1 MILLRFCKHEKYE
14 QRIDIYIYIFFF
26 FEGQAEN
33 IVYVTIIKGK
43 LMDDENE
50 VYYY

>member
-1 MILLRFCKHEKYE
+1 MILLRFGKHEKYE
-14 QRIDIYIYIFFF
+14 QRIDFFFF

>member
-1 MILLRFCKHEKYE
+1 MILLRFDKHENYE
-14 QRIDIYIYIFFF
+14 QRIEYIF

-33 IVYVTIIKGK
+33 RIYVTITKGK

>member
-1 MILLRFCKHEKYE
+1 MILLRFGKHEKYE
-14 QRIDIYIYIFFF
+14 QRIDFFF

>member
-1 MILLRFCKHEKYE
+1 MILLRLGKHENYE
-14 QRIDIYIYIFFF
+14 QRIEYIF

-33 IVYVTIIKGK
+33 GIYVTIIKGK
-43 LMDDENE
+43 LMDDANE

>member
-14 QRIDIYIYIFFF
+14 QRIDFFFFFF

-50 VYYY
+50 VYHY

>member
-14 QRIDIYIYIFFF
+14 QRIDFFFFF

-50 VYYY
+50 VYHY